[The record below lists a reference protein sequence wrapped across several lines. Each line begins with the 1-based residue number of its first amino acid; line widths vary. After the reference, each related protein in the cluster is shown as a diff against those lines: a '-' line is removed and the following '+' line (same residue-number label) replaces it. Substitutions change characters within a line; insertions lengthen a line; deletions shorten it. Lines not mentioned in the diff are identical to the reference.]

1 MLLRLC
7 SLQKL
12 DLTYLS
18 FFSVLLYDTSQL
30 KSVDVLGGGQEFSL
44 LVVMS
49 TQSQIIRKWLF
60 SFPQI

>member
-18 FFSVLLYDTSQL
+18 FFLVLLYDTSQL
-30 KSVDVLGGGQEFSL
+30 KSVDVLGWGQEFSL

-49 TQSQIIRKWLF
+49 TQSQIIRK
-60 SFPQI
+60 